1 MFHVRLIPGLPD
13 GDGGE
18 RPLVY
23 VRKLPQHHSCGCE
36 NPIGV
41 QKGVEEIN
49 AKKPQVGQPLQEA
62 LHAGVP
68 DLRHFAGV
76 EGFTEANVS
85 VILVKPGVRPTHKA
99 GT

>member
-23 VRKLPQHHSCGCE
+23 VRKLPQHHSCRRE